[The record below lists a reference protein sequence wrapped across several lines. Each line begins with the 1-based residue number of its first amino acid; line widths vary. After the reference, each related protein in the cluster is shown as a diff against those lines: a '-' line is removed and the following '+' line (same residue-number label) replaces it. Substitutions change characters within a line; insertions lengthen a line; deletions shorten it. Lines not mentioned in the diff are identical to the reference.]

1 MSVSRTATRNYR
13 NLTVHPWLRAA
24 LAARLILSGVLLVM
38 LAACQSGADNGGL
51 PRAFEGPLNCG
62 RPAALIGAIQ
72 GEGPLSPAL
81 GRSVEVE
88 AILSARFMDGL
99 GGLFLMAEPTHDDK
113 NPATSEGIFVRYEGS
128 LPRLARNARLRVR
141 GRVAELGAA
150 PDTLTALIEVTDLIE
165 CGKPAKVLPVRLTAA
180 PLSELAWEALESQR
194 VFLPG
199 PVSVIGN
206 DALLRNGELTISFD
220 GRDFASTELHAP
232 GPEASARSDANRRT
246 RLILDDGQLNTYPQR
261 LWYLPQALTA
271 ETPWRVDSQVS
282 GVEGVL
288 EQREGDWR
296 LQLTDPIQA
305 VKQAPRPQ
313 HPPELDGDL
322 RIASF
327 NVLNYFNGDGK
338 GGGFPTERGART
350 PAAFARQ
357 RDKIIAALARM
368 QADVVALMEIEND
381 GFGADSAINDLI
393 VGLNRALG
401 EDAGDYAFVGLDAP
415 GLGSDRISV
424 AIIYRKGRVQP
435 LDAAAVLAEEPF
447 LGLGRP
453 PLAQTFASGA
463 VTFTVVANHF
473 KSKGGCDRAHGPNR
487 DQGDGQGCWN
497 ATRVVMAQS
506 LWDWLQRDPT
516 GSGSKNYIVLGDFN
530 ALGEEDPMRLLKSR
544 GLRDVLAETAVE
556 PLYSYVFQGESGRLD
571 HALASP
577 EMAAL
582 VSRAAEW
589 HINADE
595 SPAFEYGSA
604 GYDAASRLARY
615 RADPFRSSDHDP
627 ILVGVRLQ

>member
-1 MSVSRTATRNYR
+1 MKVR
-13 NLTVHPWLRAA
+13 PWLHGAIM
-24 LAARLILSGVLLVM
+24 ARLVSCGGLLVM
-38 LAACQSGADNGGL
+38 LAACQSGAEDGGL
-51 PRAFEGPLNCG
+51 PRAFEGPLDCG

-72 GEGPLSPAL
+72 GEGPLSPVL

-99 GGLFLMAEPTHDDK
+99 GGVFLVSEPTHDDK

-128 LPRLARNARLRVR
+128 LPRLARYARLRVR
-141 GRVAELGAA
+141 GRVAELGEA
-150 PDTLTALIEVTDLIE
+150 PDTLTALIEVSDLIE
-165 CGKPAKVLPVRLTAA
+165 CGKPAKVLPLRLTAA

-220 GRDFASTELHAP
+220 GRDFAPTELHAP

-246 RLILDDGQLNTYPQR
+246 RLILDDGQLNSYPQR
-261 LWYLPQALTA
+261 LWYLPQALAA
-271 ETPWRVDSQVS
+271 ETPWRVDSQVT

-288 EQREGDWR
+288 EQREGTWR
-296 LQLTDPIQA
+296 LQLTAPIEA

-313 HPPELDGDL
+313 QPPELDGDL

-338 GGGFPTERGART
+338 GGGFPTERGAQT
-350 PAAFARQ
+350 PAAFSRQ
-357 RDKIIAALARM
+357 RDKIITALAGMR
-368 QADVVALMEIEND
+368 ADVVALMEIEND
-381 GFGADSAINDLI
+381 GFGEDSAIADLTD
-393 VGLNRALG
+393 GLNHQLG
-401 EDAGDYAFVGLDAP
+401 SAAGDYAFVSLDAP
-415 GLGSDRISV
+415 SLGTDQITV
-424 AIIYRKGRVQP
+424 GMIYRRGRVQVVG
-435 LDAAAVLAEEPF
+435 AAAVLAQAPF
-447 LGLGRP
+447 LELGRP
-453 PLAQTFASGA
+453 PLAQTFESGGL
-463 VTFTVVANHF
+463 TFTVVANHF
-473 KSKGGCDRAHGPNR
+473 KSKGGCDPAHGPNA
-487 DQGDGQGCWN
+487 DQGDGQACWN
-497 ATRVVMAQS
+497 ATRVTMAQS
-506 LWDWLQRDPT
+506 LWDWLQADPT
-516 GSGSKNYIVLGDFN
+516 GSNSKNYIALGDFN
-530 ALGEEDPMRLLKSR
+530 ALGEEDPIRLLKAR
-544 GLRDVLAETAVE
+544 GMRDVLAETAVE
-556 PLYSYVFQGESGRLD
+556 PLYSYVFKGESGRLD

-604 GYDAASRLARY
+604 GYDASSLRARY

-627 ILVGVRLQ
+627 ILVGVKLQ